1 MYENPCTTIITIESA
16 WAELARTYWGRRPAT
31 GRSQK
36 IADDENPFHLRS
48 SSLSSAGPICVS
60 ISEPVEDRMTCNSR
74 ACATSLT
81 EDGASRPHEGL
92 SRIPRKIM

>member
-60 ISEPVEDRMTCNSR
+60 ISEPVGGSDDLQFPGMR
-74 ACATSLT
+74 
-81 EDGASRPHEGL
+81 H
-92 SRIPRKIM
+92 